1 MVKALE
7 ALVISGVYGVYLF
20 VFLLNILNLMV
31 LALNDHFLILMVK
44 QSVLGRNCILYSR
57 NLEPFEGHLQLLRVQ
72 VQPPQ
77 SVLILEV
84 LAICLFVNA
93 T

>member
-1 MVKALE
+1 MVKPLE
-7 ALVISGVYGVYLF
+7 ALVIGSVYGVYLF

-44 QSVLGRNCILYSR
+44 QSVLGRNRILYSR

-84 LAICLFVNA
+84 LAICLLVNA